1 MDSRHRLVFLKV
13 IYEEAQHADHNNN
26 HSRRPSDLAG
36 IFDKIHKVPPNL
48 GDFVLSCY
56 IQCAQ
61 KGDFLEYWLQFFLP
75 KWLKCLLTVLKY
87 FEKHHSLTSN
97 CGGT

>member
-48 GDFVLSCY
+48 GDFVLSCLRDLNREFNRELSRDL
-56 IQCAQ
+56 IVDLVNHCV
-61 KGDFLEYWLQFFLP
+61 FFSS
-75 KWLKCLLTVLKY
+75 
-87 FEKHHSLTSN
+87 F
-97 CGGT
+97 

>member
-1 MDSRHRLVFLKV
+1 MEFNPFKKS
-13 IYEEAQHADHNNN
+13 
-26 HSRRPSDLAG
+26 G
-36 IFDKIHKVPPNL
+36 
-48 GDFVLSCY
+48 
-56 IQCAQ
+56 AQ